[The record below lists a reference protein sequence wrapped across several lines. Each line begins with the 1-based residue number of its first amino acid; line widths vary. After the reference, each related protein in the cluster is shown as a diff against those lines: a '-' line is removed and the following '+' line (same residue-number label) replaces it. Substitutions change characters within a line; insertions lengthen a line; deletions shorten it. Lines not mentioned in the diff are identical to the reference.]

1 MEHGTTAILQASE
14 DFRSALRTMC
24 AHAVTDLLGD
34 MDPRTPSL
42 LVRRLAYACATET
55 MQWTHPEVV
64 GDIPPP
70 CRAHTATLVD
80 RKLIVFGGGEGPMY
94 YNEVYILDTVM
105 RRWVHPTFPEGAIIP
120 PPRRA
125 HTSVLYK
132 GKLWIFGGGN
142 GSTAL
147 NDVWT
152 LDVSGPPE
160 RMRWEQ
166 IETRG
171 KKPTARGYHTANL
184 IGNVM
189 VVVGGSDGRECFS
202 DIWCLNLGECSR
214 NFCGEM
220 DVLTD
225 VSSLSATDTL
235 LWSLVKL
242 GENHKRLSHTA
253 TQVGSYLF
261 IYGGHDGGSYMTDLL
276 LFNLG
281 GCPLPVYLVSFSLA
295 FCVEIDPFLMNV
307 HADLVSQCHYNMSP
321 VRSLG
326 GRLLLVDTMHL
337 ASPTAVYSSSVVLTV
352 SRSSTMSTSSTS
364 RAPRTYHKLRAS
376 ALTSNK
382 TSVQQSSAAIHS
394 YPTFPF
400 IGSIPSA
407 TKGPT
412 TGRSM
417 GFVLPSGPIA
427 FTTALATN

>member
-1 MEHGTTAILQASE
+1 
-14 DFRSALRTMC
+14 
-24 AHAVTDLLGD
+24 
-34 MDPRTPSL
+34 
-42 LVRRLAYACATET
+42 

-80 RKLIVFGGGEGPMY
+80 RKLIVFGGGEGPLY
-94 YNEVYILDTVM
+94 YNEVYILDTTM
-105 RRWVHPTFPEGAIIP
+105 RRWIHPTFAPGSIIP

-152 LDVSGPPE
+152 LDVSGPAE

-166 IETRG
+166 VETRG

-202 DIWCLNLGECSR
+202 DIWCLNLGEWQPSLGQLR
-214 NFCGEM
+214 HR
-220 DVLTD
+220 VLSEALL
-225 VSSLSATDTL
+225 VYAVDTL

-281 GCPLPVYLVSFSLA
+281 ES
-295 FCVEIDPFLMNV
+295 
-307 HADLVSQCHYNMSP
+307 
-321 VRSLG
+321 
-326 GRLLLVDTMHL
+326 
-337 ASPTAVYSSSVVLTV
+337 
-352 SRSSTMSTSSTS
+352 
-364 RAPRTYHKLRAS
+364 
-376 ALTSNK
+376 
-382 TSVQQSSAAIHS
+382 
-394 YPTFPF
+394 
-400 IGSIPSA
+400 
-407 TKGPT
+407 
-412 TGRSM
+412 
-417 GFVLPSGPIA
+417 
-427 FTTALATN
+427 